1 MLRSSEKPRKVT
13 VSTKSSVHNSCK
25 PSIVTQGK
33 IVGVVDSEI
42 EYGIGMAGLFT
53 PGDVRIA
60 R

>member
-25 PSIVTQGK
+25 PGIVIQGK
-33 IVGVVDSEI
+33 IVGVVEI